1 MLLIAIEQ
9 SRVLNRRILGMLPVA
24 SVLLFGTR
32 VSLVEAALVGEFND
46 SINGYPLLL
55 YVFS

>member
-1 MLLIAIEQ
+1 MIAIEQ